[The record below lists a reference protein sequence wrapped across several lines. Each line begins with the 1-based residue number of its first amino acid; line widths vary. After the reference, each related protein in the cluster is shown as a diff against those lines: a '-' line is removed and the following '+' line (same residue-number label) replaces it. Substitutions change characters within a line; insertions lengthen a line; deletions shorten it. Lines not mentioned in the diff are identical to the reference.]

1 MEKIELLTRKQ
12 FPVRD
17 YAADR
22 AELGHMTFVEQTD
35 CRLLAEGVTYRECLY
50 RRGDGSDV
58 WVYLTTI
65 SPNAP
70 VQLAVAAAPLWTSK
84 KVTTHAR
91 DFENFFGIPVLYA
104 MNASFFHFFN
114 NGDLTP
120 YGIQVVRGVEMAR
133 PGIVK
138 EKPWYG
144 FNFLAVDK
152 EGKAFIS
159 NADAYNAQLRGKLE
173 YAVGG
178 GMRLIRDGE
187 LYLYED
193 PLGNGPQTAPRT
205 AVGFD
210 TEGNTILLCA
220 DGRSKR
226 SAGLSLGDII
236 DIYLQQGQ
244 ITELLN
250 LDGGGSTTVV
260 LKDEAGQFQVK
271 NRPSGIALPC
281 SQLRYDIEKS
291 EPQGDEYARAVADAV
306 LIIPKPNSKETTL

>member
-1 MEKIELLTRKQ
+1 MNQMDKIIAKQ
-12 FPVRD
+12 FPPLD
-17 YAADR
+17 YEADR
-22 AELGHMTFVEQTD
+22 ATHGHMEPV
-35 CRLLAEGVTYRECLY
+35 RLVRSRTLAEGVSWQEWLY
-50 RRGDGSDV
+50 RRGDGADV
-58 WVYLTTI
+58 WVYLTKI
-65 SPNAP
+65 AAHAP

-84 KVTTHAR
+84 RVTTHAK
-91 DFENFFGIPVLYA
+91 DFEEFFGIPVLYA

-138 EKPWYG
+138 DKPWYG

-159 NADAYNAQLRGKLE
+159 NAEAYNAHLRGKLE

-178 GMRLIRDGE
+178 GMRLIRE
-187 LYLYED
+187 EKVYLYED
-193 PLGNGPQTAPRT
+193 PLGKGFMPAPRT

-226 SAGLSLGDII
+226 SAGLTLTDII
-236 DIYLQQGQ
+236 DIYRQQGR

-260 LKDEAGQFQVK
+260 LKDEAGNFRVE
-271 NRPSGIALPC
+271 NVPSGTALPVNNV
-281 SQLRYDIEKS
+281 RYDIEKK
-291 EPQGDEYARAVADAV
+291 EPQGDEMVRAVADAV
-306 LIIPKPNSKETTL
+306 LIIPKQNSKETTL